1 MPCEIMPLTIGSQ
14 LGSHEITA
22 LLGKGGMGEVYR
34 ARDLKLKREV
44 AIKILPEEF
53 SRDADRLSR
62 FQREAEV
69 LASLNHPN
77 IAGIH
82 DLEETNGTRY
92 LVLELVEGETLADKI
107 SSGPIRVE
115 EALNIAKQIA
125 EALEAAHERGII
137 HRDLKPANIK
147 ITADGKIKV
156 LDFGLAKAMESAP
169 ANATV
174 SNSPTLLSGSM
185 AGMIVGTAAYMS
197 PEQAKGRQVD
207 KRADIFA
214 FGCVLYEMLV
224 GRPTFDGEDV
234 SEILAHVL
242 TREPDWTR
250 LPVTVSSRVRDL
262 LRLCLEKNVKNRCND
277 AADIRLLI
285 EWALKEPLMEVATL
299 QAAPRT
305 RERLWVGL
313 AVLLLIGIAALSAVH
328 FREKPP
334 AMPVLRYA
342 IGAPENTTVHSFAI
356 SPDGRYVVIAAA
368 VNNKLQL
375 WLRALD
381 ALQPQPMAFTED
393 ATYPFWSP
401 DSRYI
406 GFFAQGKL
414 KKVSVSGGPSQS
426 LCDVRNTRGG
436 SWSRDDVIIFSP
448 NSVGISIQ
456 KVSAAGGTPSDV
468 TRTKG
473 DQRHPVF
480 LPDGRRFL
488 YLVRAAAPEKSGIY
502 VSSLDGTD
510 NRRIL
515 PDVSGAVFAPAPNLG
530 RVGHILFVRENTLMA
545 LPFDAGNAQSA
556 GEVFPVADGVGLT
569 TNGLYVPATVSDTGV
584 LLYSNGGAAGSSAR
598 QIAWFDR
605 NGKLLGPV
613 GATGAVN
620 WAAISPDEK
629 SVAFGRL
636 NGASTDLWLRDL
648 ARGTET
654 RLTSD
659 VSTNG
664 VPFWSPKSDRIVF
677 ASNRTGAFNLFL
689 KATSGSG
696 QDESLVTNG
705 NTKIPSQWSRDG
717 RFIVYYEVNP
727 KTRHDIWVLPMEG
740 SEKDRKP
747 VPFLQTEFA
756 EFKAQLSPDSQWMAY
771 TSDQSGRREVY
782 VRPFPVADGQWT
794 ISVAGGEGPRWR
806 GDGKELFFEA
816 ADGKMMA
823 VTVKASGGPKPTFD
837 AGTPAA
843 LFDAHIVHPAI
854 DTNFEYDVTADGK
867 RFLINALSDPTAASS
882 PPLTV
887 VVNWN
892 VESKK

>member
-1 MPCEIMPLTIGSQ
+1 MALTIGTQ

-53 SRDADRLSR
+53 SRDADRVSR

-77 IAGIH
+77 IAAIH

-92 LVLELVEGETLADKI
+92 LVLELVEGETLADRI
-107 SSGPIRVE
+107 ARGPIPVD
-115 EALNIAKQIA
+115 EALDIAKQIA
-125 EALEAAHERGII
+125 EALEAAHERGIV
-137 HRDLKPANIK
+137 HRDLKPANVK
-147 ITADGKIKV
+147 ITPDGKVKV
-156 LDFGLAKAMESAP
+156 LDFGLAKALESAP
-169 ANATV
+169 AGATL
-174 SNSPTLLSGSM
+174 SNSPTLLSGST
-185 AGMIVGTAAYMS
+185 AGMIVGTVAYMA
-197 PEQAKGRQVD
+197 PEQAKGRYVD

-214 FGCVLYEMLV
+214 FGCVLYEMLT
-224 GRPTFDGEDV
+224 GKPTFDGEDV
-234 SEILAHVL
+234 SQVLAHVL
-242 TREPDWTR
+242 ALEPDWNR
-250 LPVTVSSRVRDL
+250 LPASVPSRVREL
-262 LRLCLEKNVKNRCND
+262 LRLCLEKNVKNRRSD
-277 AADIRLLI
+277 ATDVRLDI
-285 EWALKEPLMEVATL
+285 EHALKEPATD
-299 QAAPRT
+299 AAPPLHAKLRA
-305 RERLWVGL
+305 RERLAWIL
-313 AVLLLIGIAALSAVH
+313 AAAFLIGIAALFAVH

-334 AMPVLRYA
+334 AMSVMRYP
-342 IGAPENTTVHSFAI
+342 IPAPENSTVHSFAI
-356 SPDGRYVVIAAA
+356 SPDGRYVVIAAG
-368 VNNKLQL
+368 VNGKQQL

-381 ALQPQPMAFTED
+381 ALQPQPMAFTEG

-401 DSRYI
+401 DSHYI

-414 KKVSVSGGPSQS
+414 KKVSVSGGASQS
-426 LCDVRNTRGG
+426 LCDVPNTHGG
-436 SWSRDDVIIFSP
+436 SWSRDDVLIFSSG
-448 NSVGISIQ
+448 SVGISIQ

-468 TRTKG
+468 TKTKG

-488 YLVRAAAPEKSGIY
+488 YLVRGAAPEKNGIY
-502 VSSLDGTD
+502 VSSLDRTE

-530 RVGHILFVRENTLMA
+530 RVGHILFVRERTLMA

-556 GEVFPVADGVGLT
+556 GEVFPVADGVSLT
-569 TNGLYVPATVSDTGV
+569 TNGTYVPATVSDTGV
-584 LLYSNGGAAGSSAR
+584 LLYSNGGVGGNTT

-613 GATGAVN
+613 GAAGAVSYP
-620 WAAISPDEK
+620 AISPDEK
-629 SVAFGRL
+629 SVAFSRL
-636 NGASTDLWLRDL
+636 NGASIDLWLRDL
-648 ARGTET
+648 ARDTET

-659 VSTNG
+659 VSVNG

-677 ASNRTGAFNLFL
+677 ASNRTGGIFNLFM
-689 KATSGSG
+689 KAASGSG
-696 QDESLVTNG
+696 QDESLLTNDHA
-705 NTKIPSQWSRDG
+705 KLPSQWSRDG
-717 RFIVYYEVNP
+717 RFIVYYEINP
-727 KTRHDIWVLPMEG
+727 KTKNDIWVLPMEG
-740 SEKDRKP
+740 SGNERKP
-747 VPFLQTEFA
+747 IPFLQTEFS
-756 EFKAQLSPDSQWMAY
+756 EFMAQLSPDSQWMAY

-782 VRPFPVADGQWT
+782 VRPFPAAEGQWT
-794 ISVAGGEGPRWR
+794 ISVAGGQAPRWR

-823 VTVKASGGPKPTFD
+823 VPVKASGGPKPTFE

-843 LFDAHIVHPAI
+843 LFDAHIEHRIV
-854 DTNFEYDVTADGK
+854 DSNSEYDVTADGK
-867 RFLINALSDPTAASS
+867 RFLINTVSGPTAASS
-882 PPLTV
+882 PPLIV